1 MNNSPVN
8 NSVISSDASIKAA
21 FISDIPVQVVAQWGE
36 VTVYQTSALAIN
48 TANLEQSS
56 NKQNDSEQQYLN
68 MKQIGQSSYG
78 TLNLGLH
85 VKDNAEQVLS
95 HRMQLLSAIN
105 KQLQAK
111 QLSRQNSTDKG
122 FPIQSLHWV
131 NQVHGKQIYDVDA
144 SMLTM
149 RPLDADAMISQQ
161 SRIGLAIMTADCV
174 PIVLY
179 QPATYQIAAIHA
191 GWQGLACGV
200 IKATAERFDINLP
213 LMAWIGVC
221 ISQAHYEVGSEV
233 AAKLLAGCTDNQL
246 LSPNELNNFA
256 ELFCLATNVDSD
268 NNGNKKLKL
277 DLPKLAMAQL
287 KSLNISINNTL
298 PIDCSYAD
306 NHYYSYRRQTHL
318 RQSATG
324 RMALIIVRH
333 DAIES

>member
-36 VTVYQTSALAIN
+36 VTVYQTSAFMAG
-48 TANLEQSS
+48 LEDS
-56 NKQNDSEQQYLN
+56 QNDTSELPSCKK
-68 MKQIGQSSYG
+68 MRSTECASYG
-78 TLNLGLH
+78 KLNLGLH
-85 VKDNAEQVLS
+85 VKDNAKQVLT

-105 KQLQAK
+105 QQLQAK
-111 QLSRQNSTDKG
+111 QSSRQNSIDKI
-122 FPIQSLHWV
+122 FPIQSLYWV

-149 RPLDADAMISQQ
+149 RALDADAMISQQ
-161 SRIGLAIMTADCV
+161 SGIGLAIMTADCV

-179 QPATYQIAAIHA
+179 QPATQQIAAIHA

-213 LMAWIGVC
+213 IMAWIGVC

-233 AAKLLAGCTDNQL
+233 AEKLLVGCTDNQL
-246 LSPNELNNFA
+246 LSAAKLNNFA
-256 ELFCLATNVDSD
+256 ELFCLTTNVDSD
-268 NNGNKKLKL
+268 HNGNKKLKI
-277 DLPKLAMAQL
+277 DLPKLAMTQL

-333 DAIES
+333 DLVES

>member
-8 NSVISSDASIKAA
+8 HFTTSSDAVIDTSVNNL
-21 FISDIPVQVVAQWGE
+21 PVQVVAQLGE
-36 VTVYQTSALAIN
+36 VTIYQTSAFIASAVDN
-48 TANLEQSS
+48 
-56 NKQNDSEQQYLN
+56 QNNDRERQN
-68 MKQIGQSSYG
+68 FVKMMRAGHDSYG
-78 TLNLGLH
+78 ELNLGLH
-85 VKDNAEQVLS
+85 VQDNAEQVLTN
-95 HRMQLLSAIN
+95 RMRLLRAIN
-105 KQLQAK
+105 KQPTSESPAL
-111 QLSRQNSTDKG
+111 LSPTIK
-122 FPIQSLHWV
+122 SLHWV
-131 NQVHGKQIYDVDA
+131 NQVHGQQIHDIDESV
-144 SMLTM
+144 LTM
-149 RPLDADAMISQQ
+149 RPLDADALTSQQ
-161 SRIGLAIMTADCV
+161 SGVGLAIMSADCV

-179 QPATYQIAAIHA
+179 QPATHQIAAIHA

-200 IKATAERFDINLP
+200 IKATAKRFDNQSPII
-213 LMAWIGVC
+213 AWIGVC

-233 AAKLLAGCTDNQL
+233 ADKLLAGCTDNQL
-246 LSPNELNNFA
+246 LSAAELNNFA

-324 RMALIIVRH
+324 RMALIVVRH
-333 DAIES
+333 DLIKS